1 MLKRIIFVVVAALL
15 MLGTLGCACSPRTVT
30 PTPSPS
36 MRPVSTPEASLNSP
50 APSPDAGASPDAA
63 ASPGANATIENFSEG
78 TEVKVEEV
86 PNVKTAIE
94 TKYTGA
100 VIKTIKHATKDGKQV
115 YEVQYDLNG
124 KTETVYVMPDGTI
137 VTETTTP

>member
-1 MLKRIIFVVVAALL
+1 MLKRIIFVVVASLL
-15 MLGTLGCACSPRTVT
+15 VLGAFGCACTARTVT

-36 MRPVSTPEASLNSP
+36 MRPESTPETGLNSP
-50 APSPDAGASPDAA
+50 AAQSPDAA
-63 ASPGANATIENFSEG
+63 TGTSPDANTTIENFSEG
-78 TEVKVEEV
+78 TEVKVEEI
-86 PNVKTAIE
+86 PAIKTAIE

-100 VIKTIKHATKDGKQV
+100 VIKTVKHATKDGKQV

>member
-1 MLKRIIFVVVAALL
+1 MLKRIIFLVVASLL
-15 MLGTLGCACSPRTVT
+15 VLGTLGCACTPGTVT

-36 MRPVSTPEASLNSP
+36 IRPESTPETGLNSP
-50 APSPDAGASPDAA
+50 AAQSPDAATSPDAGT
-63 ASPGANATIENFSEG
+63 TIENFQEG
-78 TEVKVEEV
+78 TEVKVEDI
-86 PNVKTAIE
+86 PAIKTAIE

-100 VIKTIKHATKDGKQV
+100 VIKTVKYALKDGKQV
-115 YEVQYDLNG
+115 YAVQYDLNG